1 MSCHRARMNP
11 RSTRRWSSSR
21 STIAPPIDWESLIG
35 FLAGRATPGVEYV
48 DTGRYAATVRM
59 PWSGAARPRAGS
71 AAAASTTEF
80 VTGHLDVALRPARA
94 TKGRARATAAGGRVI
109 VRLSPSLLPVL
120 MPLLARVRD
129 LLDLDANPDAIAR
142 HFARVGLLESSSS
155 FGGIRIP
162 GTLDGF
168 ALAVR
173 AILGQ
178 QVSVKGATT
187 VMGRL
192 VARFGDPYECDDV
205 RLTRLMPTAAA
216 LAACTTGDIAT
227 LGMPG
232 ARADAVL
239 ALARAVASGALEL
252 APGGDPTQ
260 AVRSLTALPGIGD
273 WTAHY
278 IAMRALRWP
287 DAFPANDLVLRRA
300 AGNLSEAKLRARA
313 EAWRPWRAY
322 AAMHLWRSDAG
333 TPALTPSKD

>member
-1 MSCHRARMNP
+1 
-11 RSTRRWSSSR
+11 
-21 STIAPPIDWESLIG
+21 
-35 FLAGRATPGVEYV
+35 
-48 DTGRYAATVRM
+48 
-59 PWSGAARPRAGS
+59 
-71 AAAASTTEF
+71 
-80 VTGHLDVALRPARA
+80 
-94 TKGRARATAAGGRVI
+94 
-109 VRLSPSLLPVL
+109 

-142 HFARVGLLESSSS
+142 HLARVGLIDDVDA

-192 VARFGDPYECDDV
+192 VARFGEPYVGEDA
-205 RLTRLMPTAAA
+205 RLSRLMPTAHAIA
-216 LAACTTGDIAT
+216 SCTTGDIAT

-239 ALARAVASGALEL
+239 ALARAVAGGELDL
-252 APGGDPTQ
+252 APGGDP
-260 AVRSLTALPGIGD
+260 AVVLRTLTALPGIGD

-300 AGNLSEAKLRARA
+300 AGNLSAAALRTRA

-322 AAMHLWRSDAG
+322 AAMHLWRSASLL
-333 TPALTPSKD
+333 PNTPSSPD